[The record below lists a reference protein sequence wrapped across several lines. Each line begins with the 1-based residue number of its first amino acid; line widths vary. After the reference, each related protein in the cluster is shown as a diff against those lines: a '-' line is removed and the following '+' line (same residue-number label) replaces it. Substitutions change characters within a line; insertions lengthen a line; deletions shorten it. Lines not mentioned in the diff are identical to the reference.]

1 MEVELKFL
9 IEDKL
14 AQERILKD
22 RHLAEIK
29 DEGSE
34 EEIELK
40 ATYLDT
46 EDMDLCKRKMAFRV
60 RLENGSPIATL
71 KWGGEATDG
80 LHVRGELNVPVD
92 ESYMRYPKTD
102 IFRGSEMYG
111 DIEAAVGDKPLKP
124 IMNIDCLRRQI
135 SVDTGKSIS
144 VVSLDIGTILTD
156 TATAPITELEI
167 ELYSGDEDDMISLGR
182 ELASKYNLIPENKSK
197 FQRGLELLGVME
209 STRSP

>member
-14 AQERILKD
+14 AQERLILKD
-22 RHLAEIK
+22 RHLAKIK

-92 ESYMRYPKTD
+92 ESYMRHPKTD
-102 IFRGSEMYG
+102 IFRGSEMYRRYRSCRRG
-111 DIEAAVGDKPLKP
+111 QASETDNEYRLPEKAGFRRYRQEHKRGVFRYRNHSYRHGNGADNRTRDRAVFGRRGRYDISGKRTGV
-124 IMNIDCLRRQI
+124 QI
-135 SVDTGKSIS
+135 
-144 VVSLDIGTILTD
+144 
-156 TATAPITELEI
+156 
-167 ELYSGDEDDMISLGR
+167 
-182 ELASKYNLIPENKSK
+182 
-197 FQRGLELLGVME
+197 
-209 STRSP
+209 

>member
-1 MEVELKFL
+1 
-9 IEDKL
+9 
-14 AQERILKD
+14 
-22 RHLAEIK
+22 
-29 DEGSE
+29 
-34 EEIELK
+34 
-40 ATYLDT
+40 
-46 EDMDLCKRKMAFRV
+46 
-60 RLENGSPIATL
+60 
-71 KWGGEATDG
+71 
-80 LHVRGELNVPVD
+80 
-92 ESYMRYPKTD
+92 
-102 IFRGSEMYG
+102 MYG

-209 STRSP
+209 

>member
-1 MEVELKFL
+1 MLYGEKTMEVELKFL

-60 RLENGSPIATL
+60 RLRPAGS
-71 KWGGEATDG
+71 
-80 LHVRGELNVPVD
+80 R
-92 ESYMRYPKTD
+92 
-102 IFRGSEMYG
+102 
-111 DIEAAVGDKPLKP
+111 
-124 IMNIDCLRRQI
+124 
-135 SVDTGKSIS
+135 
-144 VVSLDIGTILTD
+144 
-156 TATAPITELEI
+156 
-167 ELYSGDEDDMISLGR
+167 
-182 ELASKYNLIPENKSK
+182 
-197 FQRGLELLGVME
+197 
-209 STRSP
+209 TR

>member
-1 MEVELKFL
+1 MLYGEKTMEVELKFL

-92 ESYMRYPKTD
+92 ESYMRYPRQADGKRPD
-102 IFRGSEMYG
+102 CNPLLRCQRKPDQRRVLECQRFLLRNRGYHQPG
-111 DIEAAVGDKPLKP
+111 RP
-124 IMNIDCLRRQI
+124 CLW
-135 SVDTGKSIS
+135 
-144 VVSLDIGTILTD
+144 
-156 TATAPITELEI
+156 
-167 ELYSGDEDDMISLGR
+167 
-182 ELASKYNLIPENKSK
+182 
-197 FQRGLELLGVME
+197 
-209 STRSP
+209 

>member
-46 EDMDLCKRKMAFRV
+46 E
-60 RLENGSPIATL
+60 NSTSP
-71 KWGGEATDG
+71 
-80 LHVRGELNVPVD
+80 
-92 ESYMRYPKTD
+92 
-102 IFRGSEMYG
+102 
-111 DIEAAVGDKPLKP
+111 
-124 IMNIDCLRRQI
+124 
-135 SVDTGKSIS
+135 
-144 VVSLDIGTILTD
+144 
-156 TATAPITELEI
+156 
-167 ELYSGDEDDMISLGR
+167 
-182 ELASKYNLIPENKSK
+182 
-197 FQRGLELLGVME
+197 
-209 STRSP
+209 